1 MTEKRQRLKRS
12 NGVIMPIFSIPSDYG
27 IGTLGREAYEV
38 VDFFSEANIHYWQI
52 LPLGPTSY
60 GDSPYQSFSSFAGNP
75 YFIDLDLLEE
85 DGLLEK
91 EDYENVDFGE
101 NKNYIDYSKMYNNRF
116 RVLEKAFE
124 NAKGKFD
131 KEIKEFRKKEAYWI
145 EDYALYMAIKKEYL
159 DVSWMEFP
167 DDLRDRKKTALNK
180 FYKKNKDQVD
190 FYVFIQYI
198 FFKQW
203 EELKA
208 YTNRHKIEI
217 IGDLPIYLALD
228 SADAWANSQIL
239 KLDDEKNPI
248 AVGGC
253 PPDGFSEDGQLWGN
267 PLYDREKMGKD
278 NFTFWEKRI
287 EMNLR
292 LFDMLRL
299 DHFRGFE
306 AYYEIPAEDDTA
318 KYGQWVKA
326 KPYEFFDMVKKKFP
340 YGKFIAEDLG
350 LITDEVRELMASLG
364 YPGMNVIQFAFGE
377 DFTSDYLPHNYK
389 RNSIV
394 YGSTHDSD
402 TLMGWLENLEDDK
415 MEMVEAYFDL
425 EGEDLDLY
433 LWKIIRRLMASVAA
447 VSMFE
452 IQDFLGLGNDAR
464 INSPGTLGENWKW
477 RASKED
483 FKTDLPQKIKVLAR
497 LYERG

>member
-1 MTEKRQRLKRS
+1 MKEEKQRLQRA

-27 IGTLGREAYEV
+27 IGTLGKEAYEV
-38 VDFFSEANIHYWQI
+38 VDFLSEANIHYWQI

-75 YFIDLDLLEE
+75 YFIDLETLEE

-91 EDYENVDFGE
+91 EDYKNVDFGE
-101 NKNYIDYSKMYNNRF
+101 NESYIDYAKMYNNRF
-116 RVLEKAFE
+116 GVLEKAYK
-124 NAKGKFD
+124 NSKGKLD

-159 DVSWMEFP
+159 DVSWLEFP
-167 DDLRDRKKTALNK
+167 EDLRDRKKTALNK
-180 FYKKNKDQVD
+180 FYKENKDEVD
-190 FYVFIQYI
+190 FFVFVQYE

-228 SADAWANSQIL
+228 SSDAWANSNIL
-239 KLDDEKNPI
+239 KLDEDKNPTL
-248 AVGGC
+248 VGGC
-253 PPDGFSEDGQLWGN
+253 PPDDFSEDGQLWGN
-267 PLYDREKMGKD
+267 PLYDWDKMQED
-278 NFTFWEKRI
+278 NFSFWEKRI

-292 LFDMLRL
+292 MVDLLRL

-306 AYYEIPAEDDTA
+306 AYYEIPAVDETA
-318 KYGQWVKA
+318 KYGEWTKA
-326 KPYEFFDMVKKKFP
+326 KPVEFFDMVKEKFP
-340 YGKFIAEDLG
+340 DGKFIAEDLG
-350 LITDEVRELMASLG
+350 YITDEVKDLMTSLG

-377 DFTSDYLPHNYK
+377 DFTSDYLPHNFK

-394 YGSTHDSD
+394 YSSTHDSD
-402 TLMGWLENLEDDK
+402 TLMGWLKSLDEDK
-415 MEMVEAYFDL
+415 MAMVEAYFDL
-425 EGEDLDLY
+425 ESDDLEEN
-433 LWKIIRRLMASVAA
+433 LWTIIKRLMASVSD
-447 VSMFE
+447 VCMFE
-452 IQDFLGLGNDAR
+452 IQDFLALDNDAR

-483 FKTDLPQKIKVLAR
+483 FQSKLPQKIKELAR

>member
-1 MTEKRQRLKRS
+1 MQESKQKLKRS

-27 IGTLGREAYEV
+27 IGTFGQEAYKM
-38 VDFFSEANIHYWQI
+38 VDFFSDSNLHYWQI
-52 LPLGPTSY
+52 LPIGPTSY

-75 YFIDLDLLEE
+75 YFVDLDLLEK

-91 EDYENVDFGE
+91 SDYENVDFGE

-116 RVLEKAFE
+116 GVLEKAFK
-124 NAKGKFD
+124 NSKGKLD
-131 KEIKEFRKKEAYWI
+131 KELKQFRKEHSYWI

-159 DVSWMEFP
+159 NVSWLEFP
-167 DDLRDRKKTALNK
+167 EELRDRKKTALNN
-180 FYKKNKDQVD
+180 FYKENQDEVD
-190 FYVFIQYI
+190 FYVFIQYE

-203 EELKA
+203 KELKA
-208 YTNRHKIEI
+208 YANRHKIEI

-228 SADAWANSQIL
+228 SADAWANSHIL
-239 KLDDEKNPI
+239 KLDKEKNLL

-253 PPDGFSEDGQLWGN
+253 PPDGYSEDGQLWGN
-267 PLYDREKMGKD
+267 PVYDWEKMQED
-278 NFTFWEKRI
+278 NFSFWEKRI
-287 EMNLR
+287 EMNLA
-292 LFDMLRL
+292 LVDLLRL

-306 AYYEIPAEDDTA
+306 AYYEIPATDDTA

-326 KPYEFFDMVKKKFP
+326 KPYEFFKMVKEKFP
-340 YGKFIAEDLG
+340 EGKFIAEDLG
-350 LITDEVRELMASLG
+350 LITDEVNELMEFLG

-377 DFTSDYLPHNYK
+377 DFTSNYLPHNYK

-402 TLMGWLENLEDDK
+402 TLMGWLKSLDDDK
-415 MEMVEAYFDL
+415 MSMVKSYFDL
-425 EGEDLDLY
+425 EEDDLEKN
-433 LWKIIRRLMASVAA
+433 LWKIIKRLMASVSD

-452 IQDFLGLGNDAR
+452 IQDFLGLGNEAK
-464 INSPGTLGENWKW
+464 INSPGSLGENWKW
-477 RASKED
+477 RANRED
-483 FKTDLPQKIKVLAR
+483 FTNSISQKIKQISK